1 MNVALKTICA
11 AVLAGIAQLA
21 PANTAAAID
30 AVPLAPHRAVYDFM
44 LADTSAGSGIA
55 GLTGRMV
62 YELNGS
68 ACEGYTQNM
77 RFVTVMTNQEGV
89 ETVNDLSNSS
99 WEEPRGAKLRFSFNQ
114 FQNDTS
120 AEVSQGDAT
129 RAKNGGKV
137 LVDVA
142 KPARKR
148 VKIPAETYF
157 PMQHARALIAS
168 ARAGRTLL
176 KGYLFDGSEKGEK
189 YYLTNAVIGKSGG
202 NGGKALPAS
211 LKNPGR
217 LSAIASW
224 PVTISY
230 FEVGKDHEDS
240 TPSYELH
247 FRYFE
252 NGVTADLSID
262 YGEFSIRGELKE
274 LTFLDAGKCVP
285 AAQ

>member
-1 MNVALKTICA
+1 
-11 AVLAGIAQLA
+11 
-21 PANTAAAID
+21 
-30 AVPLAPHRAVYDFM
+30 
-44 LADTSAGSGIA
+44 
-55 GLTGRMV
+55 
-62 YELNGS
+62 
-68 ACEGYTQNM
+68 M

-89 ETVNDLSNSS
+89 ETLNDLRNSS
-99 WEEPRGAKLRFSFNQ
+99 WEEATGSKLRFSFSQ
-114 FQNDTS
+114 YQNDTA
-120 AEVSQGDAT
+120 AEASQGDAT
-129 RAKNGGKV
+129 RAKTGGKV
-137 LVDVA
+137 AIDIA
-142 KPARKR
+142 KPAKKH
-148 VKIPAETYF
+148 VKLPAETYF

-189 YYLTNAVIGKSGG
+189 YYLTNAVIGKREGNSGT
-202 NGGKALPAS
+202 ALPAS

-217 LSAIASW
+217 LAAVASW

-230 FEVGKDHEDS
+230 FEVGRDNEDS

-274 LTFLDAGKCVP
+274 LTLLDAGKCAA